1 MDNTQH
7 IELQR
12 ENEELKMQLA
22 QLRREHTEL
31 KIEHEELKIE
41 HEELK
46 IEHEDLQLN
55 YSENIIVQS
64 MNDMK
69 EKYEQLQKNTIPL
82 FKYQLLNE
90 KYKTFVKNFSGCIV
104 LTEHVIKV
112 LRQIEDNNNN
122 SHTRKNLVYKAEI
135 ELMTLKDILEATL

>member
-22 QLRREHTEL
+22 QLRREHT
-31 KIEHEELKIE
+31 ELKIE